1 MELVISPKAAAVI
14 ELLKKSVNNSL
25 TGVSFLSIKNYT
37 SASTGETANHLV
49 NIGINYAK
57 AKAKDIETLKNLD
70 IKEHTFKSDLALIE
84 EARQALIAELTNPN
98 ANRSQ
103 AQIDAYTPIVDG
115 LKVHNESGKLI
126 IYAFREKKTVISE
139 GTYKTVKSRPLT
151 IAKDELRKLLRV
163 GKFKNFAIELGNELK
178 ANGETLEL

>member
-14 ELLKKSVNNSL
+14 ELLKNSVNNTL
-25 TGVSFLSIKNYT
+25 TGVSFLSIRNYT
-37 SASTGETANHLV
+37 NASGETANHLV

-70 IKEHTFKSDLALIE
+70 INEHNFKSDLALIE

-103 AQIDAYTPIVDG
+103 AQADAYTPIVDG

-126 IYAFREKKTVISE
+126 IYAFREKKTVITE

-151 IAKDELRKLLRV
+151 IAKNELRKLLRV